1 MQEVKR
7 EHLNLDQIAKSQNI
21 PYCKLYHVYLML
33 GSIPEAVKVC
43 RKNWKHLEHYK
54 QYLREWK
61 KKPRKPKEPKPL
73 SEIAKENGIP
83 LGCLMQRLEKMS
95 LKEAL
100 KKPLA
105 RGVKMILKYD
115 L

>member
-7 EHLNLDQIAKSQNI
+7 DHLNLAQIAKRQNI

-43 RKNWKHLEHYK
+43 RKSREYLEHYK
-54 QYLREWK
+54 QYLREYK
-61 KKPRKPKEPKPL
+61 
-73 SEIAKENGIP
+73 
-83 LGCLMQRLEKMS
+83 
-95 LKEAL
+95 

-105 RGVKMILKYD
+105 RGKMIFKYD
-115 L
+115 LWALLRIITTKHHFIVDY

>member
-7 EHLNLDQIAKSQNI
+7 DHLNLSQIAKSQNI

-33 GSIPEAVKVC
+33 GSIPEAVEVC
-43 RKNWKHLEHYK
+43 RKNWKHL
-54 QYLREWK
+54 WK
-61 KKPRKPKEPKPL
+61 KKPKKPKEPKPL

-105 RGVKMILKYD
+105 RG
-115 L
+115 

>member
-7 EHLNLDQIAKSQNI
+7 DHLNLVQIAKSQNI

-33 GSIPEAVKVC
+33 GSIHEAIKVC
-43 RKNWKHLEHYK
+43 RKKP
-54 QYLREWK
+54 
-61 KKPRKPKEPKPL
+61 KKPKDPKPL
-73 SEIAKENGIP
+73 RKIAKENGIP

-105 RGVKMILKYD
+105 RG
-115 L
+115 

>member
-7 EHLNLDQIAKSQNI
+7 EHLNLVQIAKSQNI

-43 RKNWKHLEHYK
+43 RK
-54 QYLREWK
+54 
-61 KKPRKPKEPKPL
+61 KPKKPKEPKPL

-105 RGVKMILKYD
+105 RG
-115 L
+115 

>member
-7 EHLNLDQIAKSQNI
+7 RQLNLVQIAKSQNI
-21 PYCKLYHVYLML
+21 PYCKLYHVYLMI
-33 GSIPEAVKVC
+33 GSIPEAVEVC
-43 RKNWKHLEHYK
+43 RKSMEDLEHYK

-61 KKPRKPKEPKPL
+61 KKPKKPKEPKPL
-73 SEIAKENGIP
+73 IEIAKENGIP
-83 LGCLMQRLEKMS
+83 LGCLIQRLEKMS

-105 RGVKMILKYD
+105 RG
-115 L
+115 

>member
-1 MQEVKR
+1 MQELKR
-7 EHLNLDQIAKSQNI
+7 DHLNLAQIAKSQNI

-33 GSIPEAVKVC
+33 GSIPEAIKVC
-43 RKNWKHLEHYK
+43 RK
-54 QYLREWK
+54 
-61 KKPRKPKEPKPL
+61 KPKKPKEPKPL

-105 RGVKMILKYD
+105 RGQV
-115 L
+115 

>member
-7 EHLNLDQIAKSQNI
+7 EHLNLAKIAKSQNI
-21 PYCKLYHVYLML
+21 PYYKLYHVYLML
-33 GSIPEAVKVC
+33 GSIPEAVEVC
-43 RKNWKHLEHYK
+43 RKSKEYLEHYK
-54 QYLREWK
+54 QYLRERK
-61 KKPRKPKEPKPL
+61 KKPKDPKPL

-83 LGCLMQRLEKMS
+83 LGCLIQRLEKMS

-105 RGVKMILKYD
+105 RG
-115 L
+115 

>member
-7 EHLNLDQIAKSQNI
+7 DHLNLVQIAKSQNI
-21 PYCKLYHVYLML
+21 PYCKLYHVYLMI
-33 GSIPEAVKVC
+33 GSIPEAIKVC
-43 RKNWKHLEHYK
+43 RKSWKHLEHYR

-61 KKPRKPKEPKPL
+61 KKPKEPKPL

-105 RGVKMILKYD
+105 RG
-115 L
+115 

>member
-7 EHLNLDQIAKSQNI
+7 EYLNLAQIAKSQNI
-21 PYCKLYHVYLML
+21 PYCKLYHVYLMI
-33 GSIPEAVKVC
+33 GSIPETVKVC
-43 RKNWKHLEHYK
+43 RKNWKHLERYR
-54 QYLREWK
+54 QYLRNCK
-61 KKPRKPKEPKPL
+61 KKPKKPKEPKTL
-73 SEIAKENGIP
+73 RKIAKENGIP

-105 RGVKMILKYD
+105 RG
-115 L
+115 

>member
-7 EHLNLDQIAKSQNI
+7 EHLNLVQIAKSQNI

-43 RKNWKHLEHYK
+43 RK
-54 QYLREWK
+54 
-61 KKPRKPKEPKPL
+61 KPKKPKEPKPL

-105 RGVKMILKYD
+105 RGQV
-115 L
+115 

>member
-7 EHLNLDQIAKSQNI
+7 EQLNLVKIAKSQNI

-33 GSIPEAVKVC
+33 GSIPEAVEVC

-54 QYLREWK
+54 QYLRAWK
-61 KKPRKPKEPKPL
+61 KNPKEPKTL
-73 SEIAKENGIP
+73 KEIAKENGIP

-95 LKEAL
+95 LKDAL

-105 RGVKMILKYD
+105 RG
-115 L
+115 

>member
-7 EHLNLDQIAKSQNI
+7 EHLNLAQIAKSQNI
-21 PYCKLYHVYLML
+21 PYYKLYHVYLML

-43 RKNWKHLEHYK
+43 RKSREYLEHYK

-61 KKPRKPKEPKPL
+61 KKPKKPKEPKPL
-73 SEIAKENGIP
+73 REIAKENGIP

-105 RGVKMILKYD
+105 RG
-115 L
+115 

>member
-7 EHLNLDQIAKSQNI
+7 EQLNSVQIAKRQNI
-21 PYCKLYHVYLML
+21 PYGKLYHVYLML

-43 RKNWKHLEHYK
+43 RK
-54 QYLREWK
+54 
-61 KKPRKPKEPKPL
+61 KPKKPKEPKPL

-105 RGVKMILKYD
+105 RG
-115 L
+115 

>member
-7 EHLNLDQIAKSQNI
+7 EYLNLAQIAKSQNI
-21 PYCKLYHVYLML
+21 PYCKLYHVYLMI

-43 RKNWKHLEHYK
+43 RKSREDLEHYK
-54 QYLREWK
+54 QYLREWE
-61 KKPRKPKEPKPL
+61 KKPKKPKEPKPL

-83 LGCLMQRLEKMS
+83 LGCLIQRLDKMS

-105 RGVKMILKYD
+105 RG
-115 L
+115 

>member
-7 EHLNLDQIAKSQNI
+7 EHLNLAQIAKSQNI
-21 PYCKLYHVYLML
+21 PYCKLYHVYLMI
-33 GSIPEAVKVC
+33 GSIAEAVKVC
-43 RKNWKHLEHYK
+43 RK
-54 QYLREWK
+54 
-61 KKPRKPKEPKPL
+61 KPKKPKEPKPL

-105 RGVKMILKYD
+105 RG
-115 L
+115 